1 MTICLITS
9 RIVQEVIAL
18 VYENLVIS
26 TPLKPLE
33 VELEI
38 VNNVLSSLRGS
49 LNLFIQKVKAR
60 L

>member
-9 RIVQEVIAL
+9 RIIQEVIAL

>member
-9 RIVQEVIAL
+9 RIIQEVIAL

-38 VNNVLSSLRGS
+38 ACEK
-49 LNLFIQKVKAR
+49 F
-60 L
+60 